1 MPKLIIKHELP
12 PPSVEERVTGILQI
26 ILPIIVI
33 VIGIAAAVSLYVPAS
48 DSPVAVMPVEV
59 APVGIKPVPMDAVAT
74 EQVEKPVANTA
85 VAEPPA
91 DTPAAE
97 VKLPPGV
104 CPLFGPGAQE
114 CKAGKH

>member
-12 PPSVEERVTGILQI
+12 PPSIEDRVIGILQI

-33 VIGIAAAVSLYVPAS
+33 VIGIAAAVSLYFPAS
-48 DSPVAVMPVEV
+48 DSPVAATPVEMKPTAMDTV
-59 APVGIKPVPMDAVAT
+59 AA
-74 EQVEKPVANTA
+74 EQVEKSVTNTVA
-85 VAEPPA
+85 AE
-91 DTPAAE
+91 TSTNVPAAE
-97 VKLPPGV
+97 AKLPPGV